1 MEEYNQHYFRELRT
15 RNEEMPFLHQ
25 EEAFLAS
32 RRACSRMLKGLSLN
46 VGGRGQ
52 DWREAKNVYKFG
64 ACGKRGQRGG
74 DGRKGGG
81 RMGKTIIRRQGEED
95 VKS

>member
-1 MEEYNQHYFRELRT
+1 
-15 RNEEMPFLHQ
+15 
-25 EEAFLAS
+25 
-32 RRACSRMLKGLSLN
+32 MLKGLSLN

-64 ACGKRGQRGG
+64 ACGKRGQRGR

-81 RMGKTIIRRQGEED
+81 RMGKTIGRKQGGGGR
-95 VKS
+95 KKLISMKIIG

>member
-1 MEEYNQHYFRELRT
+1 
-15 RNEEMPFLHQ
+15 MPFLHQ

-64 ACGKRGQRGG
+64 ACGKRGQRGR
-74 DGRKGGG
+74 GRSERWGKNGEDNREQEGGGG
-81 RMGKTIIRRQGEED
+81 RKKLISMKIIG
-95 VKS
+95 

>member
-1 MEEYNQHYFRELRT
+1 
-15 RNEEMPFLHQ
+15 MPFLHQ

-64 ACGKRGQRGG
+64 ACGKRGQRGR

-81 RMGKTIIRRQGEED
+81 RMEKTIGR
-95 VKS
+95 K

>member
-1 MEEYNQHYFRELRT
+1 
-15 RNEEMPFLHQ
+15 MPFLHQ

-64 ACGKRGQRGG
+64 ACGKRGQRGW

-81 RMGKTIIRRQGEED
+81 RMGKTIIRKQGEED